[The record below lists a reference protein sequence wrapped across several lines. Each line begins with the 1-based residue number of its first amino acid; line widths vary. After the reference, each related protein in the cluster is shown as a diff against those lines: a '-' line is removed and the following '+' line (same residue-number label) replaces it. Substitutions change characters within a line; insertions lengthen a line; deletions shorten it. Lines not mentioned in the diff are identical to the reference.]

1 MELAHTRALL
11 KAVLTGQL
19 DKVPF
24 APDPVFGLAVP
35 ANCPGVPDRV
45 LQPREAWPD
54 KAAYDQ
60 QAARLA
66 AKFRDEYRKYA

>member
-1 MELAHTRALL
+1 MSLEHTRALL
-11 KAVLTGQL
+11 RAALTGQL
-19 DKVPF
+19 AGVPF

-35 ANCPGVPDRV
+35 ARCPGVPDRV

-54 KAAYDQ
+54 KAAYDA
-60 QAARLA
+60 QAAALA